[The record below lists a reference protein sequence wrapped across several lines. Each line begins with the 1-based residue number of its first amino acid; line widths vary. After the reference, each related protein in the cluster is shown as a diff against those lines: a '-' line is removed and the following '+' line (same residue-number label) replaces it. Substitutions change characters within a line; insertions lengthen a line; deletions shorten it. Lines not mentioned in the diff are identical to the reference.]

1 MEHFQTKSV
10 TTSATDNW
18 GLSFQED
25 GKPPV
30 ANATYEDLKQYDAY
44 YAENTDQKV
53 IYLTF
58 DAGFENGNTPAI
70 LDALKKHNVPA
81 TFFVVGNFLSDNPDL
96 IKRMVEEGHIV
107 GNHTYTHPDMSK
119 ISTME
124 SFSKEIQDVEK
135 LYQEM
140 KDQGVGVVGM
150 VLDSVSEDGT
160 PDDSIVQKAQLL
172 KEKTGV
178 TYPLLI
184 PDKGFLNGR
193 ISGLQS
199 FPESFFV
206 DKDGNIVSD
215 PIMGSNTFDGW
226 KEAVEKQLAALKGE

>member
-1 MEHFQTKSV
+1 MRPFSHKKNNRYFSFIYRCIPRRSLFCPDSGTFSDKVGHHICHRQL
-10 TTSATDNW
+10 

-135 LYQEM
+135 LYQEITGKEM
-140 KDQGVGVVGM
+140 IKFYRPPQGKY
-150 VLDSVSEDGT
+150 SEEN
-160 PDDSIVQKAQLL
+160 L
-172 KEKTGV
+172 KMAKELGYKTFFWSLAYV
-178 TYPLLI
+178 DWYQ
-184 PDKGFLNGR
+184 DK
-193 ISGLQS
+193 Q
-199 FPESFFV
+199 P
-206 DKDGNIVSD
+206 
-215 PIMGSNTFDGW
+215 T
-226 KEAVEKQLAALKGE
+226 KEEGI

>member
-10 TTSATDNW
+10 TTSATGNW

-30 ANATYEDLKQYDAY
+30 ANATYEDLRQYDAY

-135 LYQEM
+135 LYQEIT
-140 KDQGVGVVGM
+140 G
-150 VLDSVSEDGT
+150 
-160 PDDSIVQKAQLL
+160 
-172 KEKTGV
+172 KEMIKFIALRKENTVKKT
-178 TYPLLI
+178 
-184 PDKGFLNGR
+184 
-193 ISGLQS
+193 
-199 FPESFFV
+199 
-206 DKDGNIVSD
+206 
-215 PIMGSNTFDGW
+215 
-226 KEAVEKQLAALKGE
+226 

>member
-1 MEHFQTKSV
+1 M
-10 TTSATDNW
+10 

-30 ANATYEDLKQYDAY
+30 ANATYEDLRQYDAY

-135 LYQEM
+135 LYQE
-140 KDQGVGVVGM
+140 
-150 VLDSVSEDGT
+150 
-160 PDDSIVQKAQLL
+160 I
-172 KEKTGV
+172 TG
-178 TYPLLI
+178 
-184 PDKGFLNGR
+184 K
-193 ISGLQS
+193 
-199 FPESFFV
+199 
-206 DKDGNIVSD
+206 K
-215 PIMGSNTFDGW
+215 
-226 KEAVEKQLAALKGE
+226 

>member
-1 MEHFQTKSV
+1 MRPFSHKKIIGTSLLFIAAFLVGHFFARTVEHFQTKSV
-10 TTSATDNW
+10 TTSATGNW

-107 GNHTYTHPDMSK
+107 GNHTYTHPVQNFHDGKLFKGNSGCRKTLSGNHRKRNDK
-119 ISTME
+119 ILSP
-124 SFSKEIQDVEK
+124 SARKIQ
-135 LYQEM
+135 
-140 KDQGVGVVGM
+140 
-150 VLDSVSEDGT
+150 
-160 PDDSIVQKAQLL
+160 
-172 KEKTGV
+172 
-178 TYPLLI
+178 
-184 PDKGFLNGR
+184 
-193 ISGLQS
+193 
-199 FPESFFV
+199 
-206 DKDGNIVSD
+206 
-215 PIMGSNTFDGW
+215 
-226 KEAVEKQLAALKGE
+226 

>member
-1 MEHFQTKSV
+1 MRPFSHKKIIGTSLLFIAAFLVGHFFARTVEHFQTKSV
-10 TTSATDNW
+10 TTSATGNW

-107 GNHTYTHPDMSK
+107 GNHTYTHPDMSNFHDGKLFKGNSGCRKTLSGNHRKRNDK
-119 ISTME
+119 ILSP
-124 SFSKEIQDVEK
+124 SARKIQ
-135 LYQEM
+135 
-140 KDQGVGVVGM
+140 
-150 VLDSVSEDGT
+150 
-160 PDDSIVQKAQLL
+160 
-172 KEKTGV
+172 
-178 TYPLLI
+178 
-184 PDKGFLNGR
+184 
-193 ISGLQS
+193 
-199 FPESFFV
+199 
-206 DKDGNIVSD
+206 
-215 PIMGSNTFDGW
+215 
-226 KEAVEKQLAALKGE
+226 